1 MHSLYR
7 EHTPS
12 PNSVKEQRIDEHSKA
27 PLPLKKGMVN
37 AASDPLVSPCLPCP
51 GDLRLLQRITV
62 QSNNTHT
69 LSADPLFL
77 KLSVL
82 NKWQV
87 RNVHFPSWTASYSE
101 NTNTHTHLTQE
112 FTESQDKRMQL
123 LFLSHFLP
131 LSLSHQFCVFPS
143 SLQQIL
149 RRQPQITAYT
159 HTLTQTRQHFWKLA
173 TSTFTLYHRYETPAV
188 LTSCTDGSTA
198 SILVVL
204 NWFCFRADFT

>member
-1 MHSLYR
+1 
-7 EHTPS
+7 
-12 PNSVKEQRIDEHSKA
+12 
-27 PLPLKKGMVN
+27 MVN

-101 NTNTHTHLTQE
+101 HTHTPNTGVHRESGQEDAAAFPFTLSPSRSLSSVLCLSILTAANSAPSASNHSLHTHTHTNEATLLKISNQHVHTVSPVWN
-112 FTESQDKRMQL
+112 TCCSHIMYWWIYRIYISGSQL
-123 LFLSHFLP
+123 VLFQGRFHLGDAIQCQKVGSFL
-131 LSLSHQFCVFPS
+131 QFFS
-143 SLQQIL
+143 
-149 RRQPQITAYT
+149 
-159 HTLTQTRQHFWKLA
+159 
-173 TSTFTLYHRYETPAV
+173 
-188 LTSCTDGSTA
+188 
-198 SILVVL
+198 
-204 NWFCFRADFT
+204 